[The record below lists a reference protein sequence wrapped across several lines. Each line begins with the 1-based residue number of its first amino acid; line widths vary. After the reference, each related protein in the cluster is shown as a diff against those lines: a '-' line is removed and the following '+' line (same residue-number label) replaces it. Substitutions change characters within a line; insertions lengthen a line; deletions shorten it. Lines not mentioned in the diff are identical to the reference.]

1 MDLHSVAT
9 TGSGVLSAIGT
20 ALSTLKNARDLAKE
34 SKDHELKDVISDAYD
49 QLIDLKERMLAL
61 DEENRNLKTKL
72 AERDSIVGPILP
84 FGYFYLATDTSKA
97 SPLCPHCWQ
106 DKDQKYPLQ
115 AESWNG
121 GQRRRCCRC
130 GFIKQESTGPAG
142 PTTMSRRPYTNR

>member
-20 ALSTLKNARDLAKE
+20 TLSTLKNARDLAKE

-49 QLIDLKERMLAL
+49 RLIDLKERMLAL

-84 FGYFYLATDTSKA
+84 FGKPGDV
-97 SPLCPHCWQ
+97 
-106 DKDQKYPLQ
+106 
-115 AESWNG
+115 NV
-121 GQRRRCCRC
+121 
-130 GFIKQESTGPAG
+130 
-142 PTTMSRRPYTNR
+142 